1 VTRQRCLDTWH
12 KAEQRRSPAFL
23 SNSAAVNACTVA
35 GIFYRPEFI
44 PGDVH
49 QVLSTYPEHK
59 LDQRRHESRRKSV
72 VDGES
77 AALAV

>member
-1 VTRQRCLDTWH
+1 M
-12 KAEQRRSPAFL
+12 
-23 SNSAAVNACTVA
+23 VA

-49 QVLSTYPEHK
+49 LVLSTYPEHK
-59 LDQRRHESRRKSV
+59 LDQQRHESRRKSV
-72 VDGES
+72 ADGES